1 MALQEAE
8 LFEDQHPLIQSCAA
22 LNEIRLAQDIKDL
35 TIEVK
40 NGDVLYV
47 HRIVLAARIPSLRAS
62 LSGPIG
68 EENSVLRWPTA
79 PLSLANTL
87 VQYAYTGR
95 VEMTEN
101 NVMGMIALARMLELP
116 ALVNWGA
123 TFLSNRVNLENLPAT
138 WDFAKSMN
146 LEVLADTCIGLMK
159 EHFDEFVPTELFVR
173 LPAETVLSL
182 LRSDHLSVRSEEEV
196 VAAIARWT
204 GAGAC
209 GQPDDERLKVHAPAM
224 LKEVQWHLT
233 DVECRDRLMK
243 DYPTFGKSPECL
255 QLMLQVERWI
265 GAADKDK
272 LARPFNLRPR
282 LRPTIFL
289 FGKDKDGQGRYSVLR
304 ADQRLQQV
312 KRVADMKTRRCV
324 ASYSV
329 VGESIFVVGG
339 AWNGPALVDVDEF
352 PTREGRW
359 RTRAPLAIRR
369 QQHAAAV
376 VKVHAVDGEETVIG
390 IFGGCFK
397 EGDSWTRLASCEVY
411 DVRQDRWHK
420 LPDLPEKR
428 AAPAAACLPGD
439 SRVFVFGGNDGSSRL
454 ASVVFCNLR
463 ANWREEATSGRTADF
478 WQPAA
483 AMRTARSG
491 LAATPFRGA
500 ILVAGG
506 WDGKRNLNMVDMFSL
521 PDAGNPLGQWTEL
534 ADMKQPRYG
543 FTLLTSANA
552 VFALVKLHYNYAKFV
567 GNWDEPCN
575 TVETLTAPG
584 GLADLENDLTSWVW
598 SPNSPL
604 ETLDR
609 IDGAASVCISRP
621 SVQKWTGF
629 VHWRSLAQLLPAC
642 PATVGFLFLAVTMAP
657 PRWLPW
663 FSAICAQ
670 TGKRR
675 QFQRA
680 PPTFGSQLPP
690 CELHDSTSQQRP
702 FGEPSWSPVDGR
714 VERLNVV
721 DMFLLPNTGSPLG
734 QWTELA
740 SMKQPR
746 YCFTLLTSAKAVFA
760 LGNADEPRNTVE
772 TLTEPGGSADLDNDL
787 TFWVWSSKSPV
798 ESHDQIDGAASF
810 IM

>member
-8 LFEDQHPLIQSCAA
+8 IFEDQHPLLRSCPA
-22 LNEIRLAQDIKDL
+22 LNEIRLAQDMKDL

-40 NGDVLYV
+40 NGDVLHV

-62 LSGPIG
+62 LSGPLG

-79 PLSLANTL
+79 PLSLANAL
-87 VQYAYTGR
+87 VQYVYTGR

-101 NVMGMIALARMLELP
+101 NVRGLIALARMLELP

-123 TFLSNRVNLENLPAT
+123 IFMAKRVNLENLPAT

-146 LEVLADTCIGLMK
+146 LKLLADTCIGLMK
-159 EHFDEFVPTELFVR
+159 EHFEEFVPTELFVR

-182 LRSDHLSVRSEEEV
+182 LRSDHLPVGSEEEV

-209 GQPDDERLKVHAPAM
+209 GQADDEKLKVNAPAM

-233 DVECRDRLMK
+233 DVECRDRLMEK
-243 DYPTFGKSPECL
+243 YPTIWESPECARL
-255 QLMLQVERWI
+255 LARIERWI

-289 FGKDKDGQGRYSVLR
+289 FGKDKGGQGSWSVR
-304 ADQRLQQV
+304 RTDQRLQQV
-312 KRVADMKTRRCV
+312 DRVADMKTRRWY

-339 AWNGPALVDVDEF
+339 AWNNTALVDVDEF
-352 PTREGRW
+352 LVREGRW
-359 RTRAPLAIRR
+359 RKRAPLAVRR

-376 VKVHAVDGEETVIG
+376 VKVHAVDGGETVIG

-397 EGDSWTRLASCEVY
+397 EGDSWTYLASCEVY

-428 AAPAAACLPGD
+428 FGPSAACLPGD
-439 SRVFVFGGNDGSSRL
+439 SRIFVFGGSDGSSEF

-463 ANWREEATSGRTADF
+463 ADWREETVSARTADF

-483 AMRTARSG
+483 AMRTARVG

-500 ILVAGG
+500 ILVVGG
-506 WDGKRNLNMVDMFSL
+506 WKSGKALNVVEMFSL
-521 PDAGNPLGQWTEL
+521 PDAGNPLGQWTKL
-534 ADMKQPRYG
+534 AKMKQPRRY

-552 VFALVKLHYNYAKFV
+552 VFAL
-567 GNWDEPCN
+567 GNLDEPKN

-584 GLADLENDLTSWVW
+584 GSADFENDLTSWVW
-598 SPNSPL
+598 SSKSPV

-609 IDGAASVCISRP
+609 IDGAASVR
-621 SVQKWTGF
+621 
-629 VHWRSLAQLLPAC
+629 
-642 PATVGFLFLAVTMAP
+642 M
-657 PRWLPW
+657 
-663 FSAICAQ
+663 
-670 TGKRR
+670 
-675 QFQRA
+675 
-680 PPTFGSQLPP
+680 
-690 CELHDSTSQQRP
+690 
-702 FGEPSWSPVDGR
+702 
-714 VERLNVV
+714 
-721 DMFLLPNTGSPLG
+721 
-734 QWTELA
+734 
-740 SMKQPR
+740 
-746 YCFTLLTSAKAVFA
+746 
-760 LGNADEPRNTVE
+760 
-772 TLTEPGGSADLDNDL
+772 
-787 TFWVWSSKSPV
+787 
-798 ESHDQIDGAASF
+798 
-810 IM
+810 